1 MSAMV
6 ESWMNELGKW
16 KNRVE
21 AQNNNNNNKPLMPKS
36 NQLQTDHFKQPP
48 KTHIPDSDDTDT
60 SVLSESTICFLID
73 RFAPL

>member
-16 KNRVE
+16 RNRVE
-21 AQNNNNNNKPLMPKS
+21 AQDNNNKKPLMPKS
-36 NQLQTDHFKQPP
+36 KQLQTDHFKQPA
-48 KTHIPDSDDTDT
+48 KTHMADSDDTET
-60 SVLSESTICFLID
+60 SVLSESTICLLID